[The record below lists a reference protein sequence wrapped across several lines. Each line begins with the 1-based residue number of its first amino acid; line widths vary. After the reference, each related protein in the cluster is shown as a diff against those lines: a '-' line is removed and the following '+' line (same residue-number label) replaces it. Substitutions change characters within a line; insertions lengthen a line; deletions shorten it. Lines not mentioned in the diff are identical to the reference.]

1 MFDLFYTQFVWLCE
15 MLQRQTKYVT
25 LHTSIKSNDQIHLS
39 IYSDKHAQINNNAK
53 T

>member
-1 MFDLFYTQFVWLCE
+1 MFDLFYTQSVWLCE
-15 MLQRQTKYVT
+15 TLQRQTKCVT
-25 LHTSIKSNDQIHLS
+25 PYTSIKSNDKIHLS

>member
-1 MFDLFYTQFVWLCE
+1 MFDLFYTQSVWLCE
-15 MLQRQTKYVT
+15 TLQRQTKYVT
-25 LHTSIKSNDQIHLS
+25 PYTSIKSNDKIQLS